1 MIITK
6 YLLILLGLLF
16 LAGNGSYSEPPKTE
30 PVAANAWAEAYA
42 DKMAECLQ
50 EDPESTFELIYVDDD
65 DIPELAAGR
74 QGFYVSVFSYGPQ
87 GITTIVDQ
95 CVYGAMGIAGYEY
108 SPRDNVMR
116 LYDADYAGAILWLD
130 YWMIGENKEREEF
143 YDKALCCSSYNGIYE
158 MVDGVEFNE
167 DVLYYFYG
175 EELIAPEEYASY
187 LIDGDYRYIELG
199 KSYEEVMDEL
209 VLLSWS
215 ELITSKRY

>member
-1 MIITK
+1 MVITK

-16 LAGNGSYSEPPKTE
+16 LTGNGSYSEPPKTE
-30 PVAANAWAEAYA
+30 QVATNAWAEAYA

-74 QGFYVSVFSYGPQ
+74 QDFYVSVFSYGPQ

-116 LYDADYAGAILWLD
+116 LRDADYAGAIIWLD
-130 YWMIGENKEREEF
+130 YWMIGEDKEREEF
-143 YDKALCCSSYNGIYE
+143 YDKALCSSFYNGIYE

-175 EELIAPEEYASY
+175 EELITPEEYDSY

-199 KSYEEVMDEL
+199 KSYEEIMDEL
-209 VLLSWS
+209 NAKTKNTL
-215 ELITSKRY
+215 K